1 MADNIMGGYNSSDIT
16 ANIEVNL
23 NNIDR
28 STQDAATL
36 AAQLQ
41 DWGSSI
47 EAANK
52 QLQDYNT
59 SQEDLLQTSEKLADV
74 SERIVDAARQLKEI
88 SASSNV
94 NFRDLAQNAREI
106 QNALSGLGGG
116 VAGPYVP
123 GVSST
128 TPASLSGDLMSGG
141 GMPGAP
147 DYMPDD
153 YGADS
158 SSVFPDLIAASAAS
172 TKGYTGKR
180 RATAA
185 ASTDPA
191 EAAGPSYGDRMV
203 KKMLGI
209 NYWMPGGKL
218 AALGRYIDKFSEGK
232 VSARLSSMVTK
243 HPGIFGSEGVAAT
256 AEKIDEGLYRNMMA
270 KASFADAHG
279 IGLGPAEAR
288 AMAAADG
295 AAPELI
301 DAVAAAEAA
310 AVVPGVAGVA
320 AGGGLIGSLAS
331 AAVPLAGIAAAGY
344 IGMKAYNAYATYQ
357 QQGQLLGSLTGEN
370 NAGKMVGME
379 ANDFVRT
386 LFNPRLSYGTAKEIQ
401 MTGLAAGFQGDVNGV
416 FNGGTGANAG
426 LLGQYTG
433 FASSSYQKYGMS
445 PQDSMQMFNSAIIDA
460 GGTVQQLTG
469 ALENLAQVSATT
481 NTSFKQLQ
489 ANFTNQA
496 SLLGGLG
503 MQGGTAL
510 YAAESLSLANSGNSA
525 ADVYLQKQNIG
536 GTGGLLQ
543 NTSGIALTAAAAGMS
558 FTQAFGQMGT
568 SKGAASLLSGTNS
581 AILAILKNSLG
592 LYPGMPNLEL
602 AISNNLYQA
611 YVILSKL
618 LPEGPDGK
626 GAQWTPQAAH
636 DWLKK
641 ELSGAGGG
649 ESVAAG
655 SASDLTGLVNTL
667 TGGKTGTAGVNN
679 AINTIA
685 GALGGTTGLTL
696 GHTGSEIEIDGKW
709 QALNTISNMDPK
721 QQQQVLTDLLQGKDK
736 VRDYTLGL
744 GSTSS
749 SGKAQTLA
757 DLMNNSTLQGI
768 NNGSITQ
775 SQMQVELGPKAA
787 ALFELINNPQ
797 KLTNQQLKYLSSMG
811 LNVNTH
817 QTTGYSP

>member
-1 MADNIMGGYNSSDIT
+1 MGGYNSSDIT

-141 GMPGAP
+141 GMPGGGMPGAP

-191 EAAGPSYGDRMV
+191 EAAGPSYGDRMA

-232 VSARLSSMVTK
+232 VSARLSSMVTD
-243 HPGIFGSEGVAAT
+243 HPKIFGSAST
-256 AEKIDEGLYRNMMA
+256 AEKIDESLYRSTLA
-270 KASFADAHG
+270 KAG
-279 IGLGPAEAR
+279 YLGMGSKAAR
-288 AMAAADG
+288 AAAAADG
-295 AAPELI
+295 ADAKLV
-301 DAVAAAEAA
+301 DAVSEAEAT
-310 AVVPGVAGVA
+310 AVTAGE
-320 AGGGLIGSLAS
+320 AGEAGLIGSLAS

-379 ANDFVRT
+379 ANDFFNT

-433 FASSSYQKYGMS
+433 FASSAYQKYGMS

-469 ALENLAQVSATT
+469 ALENLAHVSATT

-543 NTSGIALTAAAAGMS
+543 STSGIALTAAAAGMS
-558 FTQAFGQMGT
+558 FTQAFAQMGT

-592 LYPGMPNLEL
+592 LYPGMPNLEQ

-611 YVILSKL
+611 YIILSQL

-641 ELSGAGGG
+641 ELSGAGGGGGGG

-679 AINTIA
+679 ELGVIA
-685 GALGGTTGLTL
+685 NELGGSLTTGKY
-696 GHTGSEIEIDGKW
+696 GGKTGEVQINGQWEMLSSI
-709 QALNTISNMDPK
+709 ANMDPK
-721 QQQQVLTDLLQGKDK
+721 QQQQVLSDMLQGKDK
-736 VRDYTLGL
+736 IRGL
-744 GSTSS
+744 LTGTAGIGSTP
-749 SGKAQTLA
+749 GQAQTLA

-811 LNVNTH
+811 LNVNTY